1 MFRLALLI
9 VSILISSCQQNGLKK
24 NSSKNHPIKHASF
37 QQTFYQTNSQ
47 KQIPL
52 PGTTPNSKYEMDWIG
67 SWYFEQDKVKYS
79 ITIDEKLTELNRCIY
94 QVEGIPAFYVLEC
107 KGVLKGNIFE
117 LYYRYTHDGNFFR
130 ENKIDRN
137 KPILTLAWVNGKVIT
152 YWNQL
157 PGGRNG
163 QECFRKKV

>member
-9 VSILISSCQQNGLKK
+9 VSFLFSSCQQSGLKENSFK
-24 NSSKNHPIKHASF
+24 NQPTNKSSFHHAY
-37 QQTFYQTNSQ
+37 YQVNSHFDTTD
-47 KQIPL
+47 
-52 PGTTPNSKYEMDWIG
+52 PGIRPGNKFEIDWIG

-79 ITIDEKLTELNRCIY
+79 ITIDEKITEINRCIY

-107 KGVLKGNIFE
+107 KGVVKGNVCE
-117 LYYRYTHDGNFFR
+117 LYYRYTQDGNFFR
-130 ENKIDRN
+130 ENKIDRH
-137 KPILTLAWVNGKVIT
+137 KPILTLALVNGKVIT

-163 QECFRKKV
+163 QECFKKKA